1 MTKKSFV
8 ELLFRQIDFIR
19 ELGWL
24 AYFKKV
30 LGLRIS
36 MKAVTML
43 RILLTAPIALP
54 SVMIIRIIR
63 PWFLVRIG
71 VLNSNRIGHCASEP
85 EIYLCKQDAD
95 INVPEIPYVDLW
107 YLSGVEH
114 FIYNRICNEQL
125 IRMWKRK
132 LRIWS
137 GFLPGLFLNAVDRIN
152 RLIPGSE
159 IHKADP
165 TQSDLDTH
173 NLYDQFPPHLNFLP
187 EEEKR
192 GQAEMGEMGIPQGV
206 PFVCLYVRDSA
217 YLDTVYGK
225 GGWMYH
231 NYRNSDIQDYVQTAE
246 ELAKRGYYVIR
257 MGAIV
262 KDGIKTKNSK
272 VIDYAFN
279 GMRSAFMDIYL
290 GARCE
295 FGISTGAGFDA
306 VMEIFRRK
314 VVYVNITPQRSIVT
328 ARSNVLSIVGMNWL
342 IAEKRN
348 MSFQEVFE
356 SGAGS
361 FYSVSEY
368 EANGIKLIRNSP
380 EDIKAVVV
388 EMVERFNGAWQPE
401 PEDEFLQQRFWDIFP
416 EDARSFS
423 GKLRLHGEIRSRI
436 GASFLRKHRDLITSN

>member
-225 GGWMYH
+225 GAWVYH
-231 NYRNSDIQDYVQTAE
+231 NFRDSDIQDYVQAAE
-246 ELAKRGYYVIR
+246 ELADRGYYVIR

-262 KDGIKTKNSK
+262 KDGIKTKNPK
-272 VIDYAFN
+272 VIDYAVN

-290 GARCE
+290 GAKCE
-295 FGISTGAGFDA
+295 FCISTGAGFDA
-306 VMEIFRRK
+306 VPVIFRRPI
-314 VVYVNITPQRSIVT
+314 VFVNVTPPGYLYSYR
-328 ARSNVLSIVGMNWL
+328 AEFLSITKMHWL
-342 IAEKRN
+342 IGEARY
-348 MSFQEVFE
+348 MSFQEIFQ
-356 SGAGS
+356 SGVG
-361 FYSVSEY
+361 FFLDTSEY
-368 EANGIKLIRNSP
+368 EANGIKLIDNLP

-388 EMVERFNGAWQPE
+388 EMVERLNGTWQPE
-401 PEDEFLQQRFWDIFP
+401 PEDEFFQRRFWDIFP
-416 EDARSFS
+416 KDATR
-423 GKLRLHGEIRSRI
+423 GDKLRLHGEIRSRI